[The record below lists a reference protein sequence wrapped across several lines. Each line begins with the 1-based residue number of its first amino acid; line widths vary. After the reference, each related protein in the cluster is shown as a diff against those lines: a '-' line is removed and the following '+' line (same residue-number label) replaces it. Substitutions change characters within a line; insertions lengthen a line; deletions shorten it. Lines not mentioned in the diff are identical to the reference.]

1 RPAAC
6 GGSGSCRCP
15 PAQRLARGPRA
26 EVREVIAR
34 LSGIV
39 LEKREDAAVLDVQGV
54 GYLIHLSLQSM
65 AHMPPEGARAQL
77 RCHTH
82 VREDALQLFGFVS
95 SEEEE
100 LFRLL
105 IAVSGVGPKLAMNI
119 LSGMPATELAAA
131 ILHGELARL
140 TKIPGVGKKTAE
152 RLMVELKDRIATS
165 GLAAGARSSQ
175 ASLAGAADAALLS
188 ALMNLGYRPAAA
200 ERTAEAVRRNRGAPV
215 GWCAYARRVDLPK
228 LQRSPSLAC
237 DDAADVWS
245 IPCFFVKAGFR
256 GKGIARALL
265 RHALR
270 SIRLAGGRTAEAYPV
285 QPPATNASA

>member
-1 RPAAC
+1 M
-6 GGSGSCRCP
+6 
-15 PAQRLARGPRA
+15 
-26 EVREVIAR
+26 IAR

-188 ALMNLGYRPAAA
+188 ALVNLGYRPAAA
-200 ERTAEAVRRNRGAPV
+200 ERTAEAVRRNLGAAAPLEDQLREALRLIAGAP
-215 GWCAYARRVDLPK
+215 
-228 LQRSPSLAC
+228 
-237 DDAADVWS
+237 
-245 IPCFFVKAGFR
+245 
-256 GKGIARALL
+256 
-265 RHALR
+265 
-270 SIRLAGGRTAEAYPV
+270 
-285 QPPATNASA
+285 

>member
-1 RPAAC
+1 M
-6 GGSGSCRCP
+6 
-15 PAQRLARGPRA
+15 
-26 EVREVIAR
+26 IAR

-54 GYLIHLSLQSM
+54 GYLVHLSLQSM

-188 ALMNLGYRPAAA
+188 ALVNLGYRPAAA
-200 ERTAEAVRRNRGAPV
+200 ERTAEAVRRNLGAAAPLEDQLREALRVIAGAP
-215 GWCAYARRVDLPK
+215 
-228 LQRSPSLAC
+228 
-237 DDAADVWS
+237 
-245 IPCFFVKAGFR
+245 
-256 GKGIARALL
+256 
-265 RHALR
+265 
-270 SIRLAGGRTAEAYPV
+270 
-285 QPPATNASA
+285 

>member
-1 RPAAC
+1 
-6 GGSGSCRCP
+6 
-15 PAQRLARGPRA
+15 
-26 EVREVIAR
+26 VIAR

-54 GYLIHLSLQSM
+54 GYLVHLSLQSM
-65 AHMPPEGARAQL
+65 ARMPAEGARAQL

-105 IAVSGVGPKLAMNI
+105 ISVSGVGPKLAINI

-152 RLMVELKDRIATS
+152 RLVVELKDRIATS
-165 GLAAGARSSQ
+165 GLAGGAPFSQ
-175 ASLAGAADAALLS
+175 APLAASADAALLS
-188 ALMNLGYRPAAA
+188 ALVNLGYRPAAA
-200 ERTAEAVRRNRGAPV
+200 ERTAETVRRNLGAAAPLEDQLREALRVIAGAP
-215 GWCAYARRVDLPK
+215 
-228 LQRSPSLAC
+228 
-237 DDAADVWS
+237 
-245 IPCFFVKAGFR
+245 
-256 GKGIARALL
+256 
-265 RHALR
+265 
-270 SIRLAGGRTAEAYPV
+270 
-285 QPPATNASA
+285 

>member
-1 RPAAC
+1 
-6 GGSGSCRCP
+6 
-15 PAQRLARGPRA
+15 
-26 EVREVIAR
+26 VIAR

-54 GYLIHLSLQSM
+54 GYLVHLSLQSM
-65 AHMPPEGARAQL
+65 ARMPAEGARAQL

-152 RLMVELKDRIATS
+152 RLVVELKDRIATS
-165 GLAAGARSSQ
+165 GLAGGAPSSQ
-175 ASLAGAADAALLS
+175 VPLAASADAALLS
-188 ALMNLGYRPAAA
+188 ALVNLGYRPAAA
-200 ERTAEAVRRNRGAPV
+200 ERTAETVRRNLGAAAPLEDQLREALRVIAGAP
-215 GWCAYARRVDLPK
+215 
-228 LQRSPSLAC
+228 
-237 DDAADVWS
+237 
-245 IPCFFVKAGFR
+245 
-256 GKGIARALL
+256 
-265 RHALR
+265 
-270 SIRLAGGRTAEAYPV
+270 
-285 QPPATNASA
+285 